1 MPISQP
7 LGNMD
12 KEGELVS
19 NKTFFEEGGRMGE
32 ESLEDFSPCRLY
44 SRSLLGFSKKA
55 RNAKKILEIT
65 KQSHKA
71 QVDAINKSHAEVLK
85 KRDENLKK
93 YQEIMRQLEQEH
105 AERRE
110 AISSDK
116 KKRVKQI
123 VEDSGDDPQK
133 LAEMLKDTFG
143 FEINND

>member
-1 MPISQP
+1 MSWLATKLFLKKAVVWAKNHWKI
-7 LGNMD
+7 LALAAYT
-12 KEGELVS
+12 LV
-19 NKTFFEEGGRMGE
+19 
-32 ESLEDFSPCRLY
+32 LY
-44 SRSLLGFSKKA
+44 LVFSKKA

-71 QVDAINKSHAEVLK
+71 EVDAINKSHAEVLK
-85 KRDENLKK
+85 KRDESLKK
-93 YQEIMRQLEQEH
+93 YQEIMRQVEQEH

-110 AISSDK
+110 VISSDK

-143 FEINND
+143 FEIDND

>member
-1 MPISQP
+1 VSWLATKLFLKKAVIWAKNHWKI
-7 LGNMD
+7 LALAAYT
-12 KEGELVS
+12 LV
-19 NKTFFEEGGRMGE
+19 
-32 ESLEDFSPCRLY
+32 LY
-44 SRSLLGFSKKA
+44 LVFSKKA

-71 QVDAINKSHAEVLK
+71 EVDAINKSHAEVLK
-85 KRDENLKK
+85 KRDESLKK

-110 AISSDK
+110 VISSDK

-143 FEINND
+143 FEIDND

>member
-1 MPISQP
+1 MSWLATKLFLKKAVIWAKNHWKI
-7 LGNMD
+7 LALAAYT
-12 KEGELVS
+12 LV
-19 NKTFFEEGGRMGE
+19 
-32 ESLEDFSPCRLY
+32 LY
-44 SRSLLGFSKKA
+44 LVFSKKA

-71 QVDAINKSHAEVLK
+71 EVDAINKSHAEVLK
-85 KRDENLKK
+85 KRDESLKK

-110 AISSDK
+110 VISSDK

-143 FEINND
+143 FEIDND

>member
-1 MPISQP
+1 MSWLATKLFLKKAVVWAKNHWKI
-7 LGNMD
+7 LALAAYT
-12 KEGELVS
+12 LV
-19 NKTFFEEGGRMGE
+19 
-32 ESLEDFSPCRLY
+32 LY
-44 SRSLLGFSKKA
+44 LVFSKKA